1 MYNGQFILVMMALYC
16 TSAPFYTPILCAC
29 DNRRDTFDEL
39 LRDKSY
45 SENPTGCRL
54 GHNFIID
61 VFTAVGVETLVEG
74 LKKLFHLC
82 ILATNSYR

>member
-1 MYNGQFILVMMALYC
+1 MALYC

-29 DNRRDTFDEL
+29 DNGKDTSDEL

-45 SENPTGCRL
+45 SENPTGSRL

-61 VFTAVGVETLVEG
+61 IFTSVGVKTFVEG
-74 LKKLFHLC
+74 LKKLFHLYT
-82 ILATNSYR
+82 LATNSYR